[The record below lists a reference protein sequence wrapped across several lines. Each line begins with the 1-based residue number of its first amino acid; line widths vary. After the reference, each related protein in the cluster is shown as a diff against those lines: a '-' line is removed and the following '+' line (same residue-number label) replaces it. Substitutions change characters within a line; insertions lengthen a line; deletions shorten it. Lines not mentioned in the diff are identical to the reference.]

1 MVGLP
6 LVRLGC
12 TSTLVAAA
20 LGGHDRLLAASA
32 SRASRHR
39 LRAVAMVMRV
49 HQDRNKRGEQVPWAW
64 TCCQDAECPEDHRL
78 YYPFHGIGPVVGKW
92 EGIKH

>member
-1 MVGLP
+1 
-6 LVRLGC
+6 
-12 TSTLVAAA
+12 
-20 LGGHDRLLAASA
+20 
-32 SRASRHR
+32 
-39 LRAVAMVMRV
+39 MVMRV